1 MAKNKNK
8 SRVEKRK
15 HKQRKEEGDGKRKK
29 TNGNGKNIIVN
40 WIVTLKW
47 GNQIL
52 ISTKLL

>member
-29 TNGNGKNIIVN
+29 TNCNGKNIVN